1 MRAGK
6 LVHAVK
12 IERATHAV
20 NDTGGPVTTWSHY
33 AWLRAEKVEQSTA
46 EAIRAYGASEETLLV
61 FRTRFK
67 AGVTNADRLVWRGEA
82 FNLREVVVLGRNLG
96 LELRCVRM
104 H

>member
-6 LVHAVK
+6 LEHAVK
-12 IERATHAV
+12 IERPTYAV
-20 NDTGGPVTTWSHY
+20 NDTGGAVTTWSHY

-46 EAIRAYGASEETLLV
+46 EAMRAYGASDETLIV

-67 AGVTNADRLVWRGEA
+67 AGITNADRLVWRGEA
-82 FNLREVVVLGRNLG
+82 FNLREVVVLGRNSA
-96 LELRCVRM
+96 LELRCVRL